1 MKYDSLLKNKKGNK
15 SWMNNTQV
23 VIFLTRQI
31 QNVDNILIINGK
43 AFTSVVDN
51 STFFSFQDCMDRV
64 VFKHQAMGDF
74 DTNVYS
80 HDRIILTNINHRII
94 NKCSASCPWL
104 LPTDGLIIMT
114 QELSNFNTSTLT
126 KNQFAIGIEIN
137 DEQWKSNLQV
147 IILSVLPLNVPGRS
161 SMLYLL

>member
-1 MKYDSLLKNKKGNK
+1 MDEQYISRYFLRDKYKMLTIFWKLMERLL
-15 SWMNNTQV
+15 QV
-23 VIFLTRQI
+23 L
-31 QNVDNILIINGK
+31 LIIQL
-43 AFTSVVDN
+43 
-51 STFFSFQDCMDRV
+51 FFSFQDCMDRV

-104 LPTDGLIIMT
+104 LPTDGLIIVT
-114 QELSNFNTSTLT
+114 QELSNFSTSTLK

-137 DEQWKSNLQV
+137 DEQWNSNLQV
-147 IILSVLPLNVPGRS
+147 IILSVLPLYVPGMS